1 MKLALTL
8 IVAAIVAGHAHAQIL
23 PVTPLE
29 ADMANI
35 QRAAQGTTYYGQLLV
50 QSLNAAHASVW
61 SLPDDRLEAVLE
73 RLGPQTVAGLV
84 QLQSQTAAA
93 LNASLDAAN
102 DPGPRAL
109 VQPGREFTWQGD
121 QVIITPLP
129 QPAPEPS
136 PTPAP

>member
-1 MKLALTL
+1 MKLPLALIL
-8 IVAAIVAGHAHAQIL
+8 AAIAAGHAHAQIV

-29 ADMANI
+29 ADLANI
-35 QRAAQGTTYYGQLLV
+35 QRAAQGTTYYGQQLV

-109 VQPGREFTWQGD
+109 VQPGREFTWQAD

-129 QPAPEPS
+129 QPEPEPT
-136 PTPAP
+136 PTPEP